1 MSGPRFSPVFV
12 VLVTLLAAC
21 FSSDPAGTNTGDANA
36 EIEMT
41 ASLVYMPA
49 VVTVQ
54 VGQTVRWVNRS
65 NVPHTVTADVSL
77 AANPQSVM
85 LPAGAAPFDSGL
97 IDAGAGY
104 TRTFTVAGTYRY
116 FCRPHE
122 GAGMI
127 ATLVVE

>member
-1 MSGPRFSPVFV
+1 MSGRRSVSV
-12 VLVTLLAAC
+12 VALIVLLAAC
-21 FSSDPAGTNTGDANA
+21 FSGDPAGTDDGEGDI

-41 ASLVYMPA
+41 ASLTYMPA
-49 VVTVQ
+49 VVTVR
-54 VGQTVRWVNRS
+54 VGQAVRWVNRS
-65 NVPHTVTADVSL
+65 NIPHTVTADPAL

-97 IDAGAGY
+97 IDAGAAY

-122 GAGMI
+122 GGGMI